1 VLTKACTSGLGF
13 MIGDL
18 LAQKLTGSTPFN
30 VLRCLRLGTYG
41 LTLDGPVG
49 HLWYKL
55 LDKTVY
61 PDEPQANKTVLIK
74 TAADQLIWAPVMT
87 CVFFAVLKTLEGH
100 PELIM
105 QTIQDKL
112 VRTVVANYVLWPAA
126 HYINFKYVPGEQ
138 RILYNNCVSVA
149 WTLYLSALAH
159 TPMLDTDLLLGVID
173 QAQYVTKALVES
185 SLSSDA
191 LLGVT
196 DALPAGLGQ
205 AFASAATTAVDVA
218 NSAASAATA
227 SLPDLPASVSDLH
240 LEIPKH
246 IPVVSPRSSLF

>member
-1 VLTKACTSGLGF
+1 
-13 MIGDL
+13 
-18 LAQKLTGSTPFN
+18 
-30 VLRCLRLGTYG
+30 
-41 LTLDGPVG
+41 
-49 HLWYKL
+49 
-55 LDKTVY
+55 
-61 PDEPQANKTVLIK
+61 
-74 TAADQLIWAPVMT
+74 
-87 CVFFAVLKTLEGH
+87 
-100 PELIM
+100 
-105 QTIQDKL
+105 
-112 VRTVVANYVLWPAA
+112 
-126 HYINFKYVPGEQ
+126 
-138 RILYNNCVSVA
+138 
-149 WTLYLSALAH
+149 
-159 TPMLDTDLLLGVID
+159 MLDTDLLLGVID